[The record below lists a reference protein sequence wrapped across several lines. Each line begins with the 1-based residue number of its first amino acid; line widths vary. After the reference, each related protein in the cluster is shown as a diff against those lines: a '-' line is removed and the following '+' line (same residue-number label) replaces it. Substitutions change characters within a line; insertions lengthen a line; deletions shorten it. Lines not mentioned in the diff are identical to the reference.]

1 MSDVFISYA
10 SEDRTR
16 VQPIVEQL
24 QDQGW
29 SVWWDRDIAVG
40 AGFEQTIDEQ
50 IQAARCVVVAWSE
63 RSVSSRWV
71 RNEALEGLERDI
83 LIPLML
89 DEVRVP
95 VAFRQSQSI
104 DFSGQLHFDRAMQAL
119 LGAIAGMTATGTTLP
134 ETIAA
139 PPASDKPS
147 IAVLPFRS
155 HAPDEREEFIITC
168 LAEDLGANLAQ
179 LPGFFVISPRTTAA
193 FAGRA
198 IDPVD
203 VGRQLRVRYV
213 VDGSL
218 RRAGEQL
225 LVAAQLTDATTG
237 MQLYAERIESSAAEL
252 DELNDELVRGLVSC
266 IEPELMRA
274 EVKRISSR
282 PIEHLDAWSLCRK
295 GIGVLQTRGW
305 HEDVLSE
312 TASLLD
318 RASEI
323 DPDFA
328 LPWAVKSVLLG
339 VGSRM
344 GLYDRYSSSLRD
356 SSIEAAERGIAL
368 ANDDSQVLGYAGC
381 ALADWGEVERSM
393 PVLDQSIRRNPC
405 NAQAWMARALAW
417 RDQGD
422 LQRALD
428 EARKGLSLSPRDIS
442 VAAWLFGYAAVLL
455 QAGQLEEALLVT
467 QEARRRDPRL
477 FAVTLLIT
485 ALRLLLGDP
494 KGAASAMADTLRLR
508 PELTRQEVQRLFG
521 STMLHQLFDESGLI
535 EALPDS

>member
-71 RNEALEGLERDI
+71 RNEALEVRERDI

-312 TASLLD
+312 TACGT
-318 RASEI
+318 
-323 DPDFA
+323 A
-328 LPWAVKSVLLG
+328 LSRRQNG
-339 VGSRM
+339 GSRLRM
-344 GLYDRYSSSLRD
+344 TIHRYWGMQVARLPTGAKWS
-356 SSIEAAERGIAL
+356 AACRCWISQFDGIRAT
-368 ANDDSQVLGYAGC
+368 
-381 ALADWGEVERSM
+381 
-393 PVLDQSIRRNPC
+393 RRHGWPAPWPGVTRETC
-405 NAQAWMARALAW
+405 NAHWMRHAR
-417 RDQGD
+417 DC
-422 LQRALD
+422 
-428 EARKGLSLSPRDIS
+428 P
-442 VAAWLFGYAAVLL
+442 
-455 QAGQLEEALLVT
+455 
-467 QEARRRDPRL
+467 
-477 FAVTLLIT
+477 
-485 ALRLLLGDP
+485 
-494 KGAASAMADTLRLR
+494 
-508 PELTRQEVQRLFG
+508 
-521 STMLHQLFDESGLI
+521 
-535 EALPDS
+535 